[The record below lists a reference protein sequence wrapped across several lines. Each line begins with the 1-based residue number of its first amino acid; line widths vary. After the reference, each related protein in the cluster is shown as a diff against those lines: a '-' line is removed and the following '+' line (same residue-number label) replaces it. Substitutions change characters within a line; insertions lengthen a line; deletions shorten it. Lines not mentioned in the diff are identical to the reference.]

1 MSLAT
6 SFFLIIV
13 PSILINRTLGRGCRH
28 WNLGGWRVTF
38 MRGSF
43 KQGNRHYIY
52 TMGNHKNLYL
62 SIDPETSQKRNCLRC
77 EKLFLSEHI
86 GNRLCPKCEKRS

>member
-1 MSLAT
+1 MDAKVGCAMDAENCL
-6 SFFLIIV
+6 L
-13 PSILINRTLGRGCRH
+13 LCLGLL
-28 WNLGGWRVTF
+28 NRVT
-38 MRGSF
+38 
-43 KQGNRHYIY
+43 RHYIY